1 MQEVG
6 AEYGTTTG
14 RRRRCGWLDL
24 VVLKYSHSING
35 YDTLNLT
42 KLDVLDGLKEI
53 EVAVAYELNGK
64 EIAGFPGESTP
75 PIFCTRRRDERD
87 ANADLLARFVFVVFS
102 FSRPRPPR
110 QGDGQVRYP
119 PWMEHRHLQHHLLGR
134 SARNLQG
141 LRRVHREVRRCSRR
155 VDRCWTC

>member
-64 EIAGFPGESTP
+64 EIPGFPGEST
-75 PIFCTRRRDERD
+75 RASRERRDGKGEERE
-87 ANADLLARFVFVVFS
+87 
-102 FSRPRPPR
+102 
-110 QGDGQVRYP
+110 G
-119 PWMEHRHLQHHLLGR
+119 E
-134 SARNLQG
+134 
-141 LRRVHREVRRCSRR
+141 RERKR
-155 VDRCWTC
+155 

>member
-64 EIAGFPGESTP
+64 EISGFPGTSQQASKP
-75 PIFCTRRRDERD
+75 FRGRRRERD
-87 ANADLLARFVFVVFS
+87 
-102 FSRPRPPR
+102 
-110 QGDGQVRYP
+110 
-119 PWMEHRHLQHHLLGR
+119 
-134 SARNLQG
+134 
-141 LRRVHREVRRCSRR
+141 EVRTADTFPFLYFRPCCFFLRSQPISTSSPR
-155 VDRCWTC
+155 